1 MSVWIPSSWP
11 PFHPSHSETCGSTS
25 KTQSQHLRAA
35 SENCGSIITRGSQGR
50 LYLSV
55 YLNFCNNLRQMRN
68 VSVFSWVKLL
78 YQPPPNGFP
87 GKVVGRHFAF
97 AICVATFVDAVPS
110 PRSQKSN
117 ANCICRSR
125 RTNFTFPKFHLQT
138 FWHRLQIECLIA
150 TKWHSRWQ
158 QHMHWAVEAFG
169 PLYWPALHSAFPSLV
184 VKNCWLFKCGRAV
197 SVASTICC
205 SGLCLCLKYC
215 LLFKAY

>member
-78 YQPPPNGFP
+78 YQPHPMVFP
-87 GKVVGRHFAF
+87 AKLWD
-97 AICVATFVDAVPS
+97 AISLLLFVLRLSLTLSPVPGLRNPMPTASAAPGVQTLPS
-110 PRSQKSN
+110 PN
-117 ANCICRSR
+117 FIC
-125 RTNFTFPKFHLQT
+125 K
-138 FWHRLQIECLIA
+138 
-150 TKWHSRWQ
+150 HS
-158 QHMHWAVEAFG
+158 G
-169 PLYWPALHSAFPSLV
+169 TDCKL
-184 VKNCWLFKCGRAV
+184 
-197 SVASTICC
+197 SV
-205 SGLCLCLKYC
+205 
-215 LLFKAY
+215 

>member
-1 MSVWIPSSWP
+1 MVFPAKLWDAISLLLFV
-11 PFHPSHSETCGSTS
+11 
-25 KTQSQHLRAA
+25 LRLSLTLSPVPGLRNPMPTASAA
-35 SENCGSIITRGSQGR
+35 
-50 LYLSV
+50 
-55 YLNFCNNLRQMRN
+55 
-68 VSVFSWVKLL
+68 
-78 YQPPPNGFP
+78 P
-87 GKVVGRHFAF
+87 GVQ
-97 AICVATFVDAVPS
+97 TLPS
-110 PRSQKSN
+110 P
-117 ANCICRSR
+117 
-125 RTNFTFPKFHLQT
+125 T

-184 VKNCWLFKCGRAV
+184 VKNCWLLKCGRAV